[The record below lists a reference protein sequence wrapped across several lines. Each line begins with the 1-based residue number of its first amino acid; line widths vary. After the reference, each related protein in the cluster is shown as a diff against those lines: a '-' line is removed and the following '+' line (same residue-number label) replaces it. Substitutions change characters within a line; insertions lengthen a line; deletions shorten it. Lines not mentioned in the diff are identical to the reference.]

1 MIEYNCVDIPCIA
14 FFVKPS
20 SMFLLDKPLQQYEIH
35 MSHFFRI
42 RSQCHLQVRE
52 LCLGFLEL
60 WREDVCRQRDD
71 DDDDDDEDDE
81 VCLSSFLV
89 HQHHMIYSFGVW
101 IFGACF
107 QREDPLILNLGF

>member
-1 MIEYNCVDIPCIA
+1 
-14 FFVKPS
+14 
-20 SMFLLDKPLQQYEIH
+20 MFLLDKPLQQYEIH

-71 DDDDDDEDDE
+71 DDDDDDDEDDDDE
-81 VCLSSFLV
+81 VCLSSFLF
-89 HQHHMIYSFGVW
+89 HQHHLFFLAFGFVEHASKEN
-101 IFGACF
+101 IH
-107 QREDPLILNLGF
+107 